1 MDVPVDLKDQIQAV
15 GIMIT
20 TSYISK
26 QAYDEVKED
35 GHPIILITGRDI
47 VRILRSKHYS
57 SENIDMWLDSIKED
71 INLDSPNPDD
81 NVLES

>member
-1 MDVPVDLKDQIQAV
+1 
-15 GIMIT
+15 MIT

-57 SENIDMWLDSIKED
+57 SENIDAWLDSIKED
-71 INLDSPNPDD
+71 INLDSSDLD
-81 NVLES
+81 NRHPGFERS